1 MKTLYLV
8 RHAKSS
14 WKYSELD
21 DFERPLNRR
30 GRDSLESMGELL
42 KEVKAALDL
51 IISSPATRAA
61 MTARNIASRIHY
73 PLEKI
78 LYAESIYLSDADIL
92 LHLIQDIDDD
102 VKEAMMI
109 GHNPA
114 LTDLGNYI
122 SSRQI
127 GNIPTCGIFCV
138 EFSISSWKKIGEG
151 SGVLKFFEV
160 PGRRMS

>member
-30 GRDSLESMGELL
+30 GRDSLESMGEFL
-42 KEVKAALDL
+42 KEVKAAPDL

-61 MTARNIASRIHY
+61 TTARIIAYKIHY

-78 LYAESIYLSDADIL
+78 LYSEYIYLSDEDVL
-92 LHLIQDIDDD
+92 LNFIQDIDND
-102 VKEAMMI
+102 VKEAMLI

-114 LTDLGNYI
+114 LTDLANYI
-122 SSRQI
+122 SKQQI

-138 EFSISSWKKIGEG
+138 EFNISSWRKIDERCGT
-151 SGVLKFFEV
+151 LKFFEF
-160 PGRRMS
+160 PKR

>member
-14 WKYSELD
+14 WKYPELD

-30 GRDSLESMGELL
+30 GRESLESMGELL
-42 KEVKAALDL
+42 KEIKAAPDL

-61 MTARNIASRIHY
+61 VTARIIADRIHY

-78 LYAESIYLSDADIL
+78 LYSESIYLSDSDVL
-92 LHLIQDIDDD
+92 LHFIQDIDDD
-102 VKEAMMI
+102 VKEAMLI

-114 LTDLGNYI
+114 LTDLGNFI
-122 SSRQI
+122 SNQQI

-138 EFSISSWKKIGEG
+138 EFNIPSWRKINERCGI
-151 SGVLKFFEV
+151 LKFFEF
-160 PGRRMS
+160 PGRQMP

>member
-1 MKTLYLV
+1 MKILYLV

-14 WKYSELD
+14 WKYPELD

-30 GRDSLESMGELL
+30 GREGLESMGALL
-42 KEVKAALDL
+42 KEVRVAPDL

-61 MTARNIASRIHY
+61 TTARNIAHMIHY

-78 LYAESIYLSDADIL
+78 LYTESIYLSDADIL
-92 LHLIQDIDDD
+92 LHFIQDIDDD
-102 VKEAMMI
+102 VKEAMII

-122 SSRQI
+122 SNQQI

-138 EFSISSWKKIGEG
+138 EFSISSWKKIVEG
-151 SGVLKFFEV
+151 CGILKFFEV
-160 PGRRMS
+160 PRRRMS